1 MYALDQINA
10 DGEVLRGIRL
20 GAHILDT
27 CSNPEY
33 ALEQSMRFVKLGDE
47 QVSFTARCEA
57 FVALWG
63 KTGLTVGYGME

>member
-47 QVSFTARCEA
+47 RVSCFLQLCEPMCPCNCG
-57 FVALWG
+57 VR
-63 KTGLTVGYGME
+63 

>member
-10 DGEVLRGIRL
+10 DADVLRGIRL

-47 QVSFTARCEA
+47 RVST
-57 FVALWG
+57 
-63 KTGLTVGYGME
+63 MEHQAWLQL

>member
-1 MYALDQINA
+1 MYDLDQINA
-10 DGEVLRGIRL
+10 DAEVLRGIRL

-47 QVSFTARCEA
+47 RVSMNVWWS
-57 FVALWG
+57 VASASFEKIFLLHCL
-63 KTGLTVGYGME
+63 KY

>member
-27 CSNPEY
+27 CSNSEY
-33 ALEQSMRFVKLGDE
+33 ALEQAMRFVKLGDE
-47 QVSFTARCEA
+47 RVSVFRGNVSCTDSDLDLDICD
-57 FVALWG
+57 G
-63 KTGLTVGYGME
+63 P

>member
-10 DGEVLRGIRL
+10 DADVLRGIRL

-47 QVSFTARCEA
+47 RVSLPEFCTKKSFHCII
-57 FVALWG
+57 
-63 KTGLTVGYGME
+63 

>member
-10 DGEVLRGIRL
+10 DAEVLRGIRL

-47 QVSFTARCEA
+47 RVST
-57 FVALWG
+57 
-63 KTGLTVGYGME
+63 MEHQAWLQL

>member
-10 DGEVLRGIRL
+10 DGEVLRGVLL

-47 QVSFTARCEA
+47 RVSFLQLCEPMCPCNCG
-57 FVALWG
+57 VR
-63 KTGLTVGYGME
+63 

>member
-47 QVSFTARCEA
+47 RVRFLDSIFASPYGPRGL
-57 FVALWG
+57 ALLG
-63 KTGLTVGYGME
+63 TVKLG